1 MIKEFVFV
9 FIGGGLGSMARFGVS
24 VLVNQMGK
32 TVFPMA
38 TLGANLLSCLVMG
51 LAVGIWSKQLA
62 NFTFLYV
69 MLVVGFCGGFST
81 FSTFSL
87 ESLNL
92 LKHGYYTYFGLNIF
106 LSITLCVGLLWFLTK
121 NNLA

>member
-1 MIKEFVFV
+1 MIKEFAFV

-24 VLVNQMGK
+24 VLVNQLGK
-32 TVFPMA
+32 PIFPLA
-38 TLGANLLSCLVMG
+38 TIIANLLSCLVLG
-51 LAVGIWSKQLA
+51 LAVGIWSKQLS
-62 NFTFLYV
+62 NFPLIYL

-92 LKHGYYTYFGLNIF
+92 LKDGFYIYFGLNI
-106 LSITLCVGLLWFLTK
+106 LISISLCIGLLWFITK
-121 NNLA
+121 SNLV